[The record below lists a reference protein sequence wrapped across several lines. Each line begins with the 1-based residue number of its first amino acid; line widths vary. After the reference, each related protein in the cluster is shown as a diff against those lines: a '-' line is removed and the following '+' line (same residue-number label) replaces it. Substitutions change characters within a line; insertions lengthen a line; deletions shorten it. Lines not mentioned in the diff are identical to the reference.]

1 MSELKL
7 ENISLNYPIYNSRNL
22 QLRKKIFGKIEK
34 DQNISYVD
42 ALNDV
47 SLDLKDGD
55 RVSIIGPNGA
65 GKSTLLKVAAGIYP
79 PTKGL
84 VKCSEVPYTILD
96 ISMGLMDDADGIEN
110 IYYVSYLRGFSDKFI
125 NDKID
130 WIIEFSGLENAINR
144 EIRTYSSGM
153 KVRLAVSILLS
164 QDPKIIIL
172 DEFFGAGDKNF
183 QDKCAD
189 RLEKI
194 ISKSGLV
201 LFASHDEGL
210 VNKISTKI
218 IHMDKGKIIKIED
231 KINEK

>member
-1 MSELKL
+1 
-7 ENISLNYPIYNSRNL
+7 
-22 QLRKKIFGKIEK
+22 
-34 DQNISYVD
+34 
-42 ALNDV
+42 
-47 SLDLKDGD
+47 
-55 RVSIIGPNGA
+55 
-65 GKSTLLKVAAGIYP
+65 
-79 PTKGL
+79 
-84 VKCSEVPYTILD
+84 
-96 ISMGLMDDADGIEN
+96 MDDVNGIEN

-125 NDKID
+125 DDKID

-144 EIRTYSSGM
+144 NKNLFIWYES
-153 KVRLAVSILLS
+153 RLAVSILLS

-183 QDKCAD
+183 QDKVD

-218 IHMDKGKIIKIED
+218 IHMDKGKIIKID
-231 KINEK
+231 NRINENRFSLEKTSINGVYKIRFKQLKDNRGYFQRLCFDLFKKLKLPAKIVNINNSLSKKRYS